1 MSESRVRLIIGAV
14 VIFQAALLLIP
25 QAILGSAIDWPDSLD
40 FAPSKALPLV
50 ADNLH
55 DVRWGYGIYLIYSIA
70 WVAIGPAIAW
80 LALGANKKIGPLF
93 ITAIGLICAS
103 ALARA
108 IGIIRWLTASTY
120 LAETYTNSSSQEAN
134 TIEIIQNVVNS
145 WGGAIGEIL
154 GVSLFTVGWLVAV
167 SILVLKNEGLPRWIG
182 WLGFAI
188 APILAS
194 PVIELFGLTANIFVS
209 TLSIHIWLFAVGIAI
224 VINETKKVH

>member
-1 MSESRVRLIIGAV
+1 MT
-14 VIFQAALLLIP
+14 
-25 QAILGSAIDWPDSLD
+25 
-40 FAPSKALPLV
+40 V
-50 ADNLH
+50 A
-55 DVRWGYGIYLIYSIA
+55 WE
-70 WVAIGPAIAW
+70 
-80 LALGANKKIGPLF
+80 ALGVIIMIGPLF

-120 LAETYTNSSSQEAN
+120 LAETYKNSSSQEAN

-167 SILVLKNEGLPRWIG
+167 SILVLKNDGLPRWIG